1 MAEEL
6 LSFDRGYAQS
16 WTKSLWTEDGN
27 AYVSALTEFQKMY
40 MRNMTYTTSILIRYP
55 PSQLVAEAPPQT
67 RELAANVV
75 PGMRL
80 PDFQVVNQSDAVP
93 STIHKILFFDG
104 RFRLLVFAGD
114 ISSATHAKR
123 YEDLGRLLS
132 SSDSSFLQR
141 FTPCGDPVD
150 SRIEVI
156 TVHAAKREC
165 VELQDLPVVF
175 HPWSEDEG
183 WDYWKVFADDKDIH
197 GVHGEG
203 YKKCGVRSDEGCLV
217 VVRPDGYVGLVA
229 GLLDV
234 ETVATYF
241 HGLMG

>member
-6 LSFDRGYAQS
+6 LSFDRGYSQS

-27 AYVSALTEFQKMY
+27 AYVSALTEFQKIN

-55 PSQLVAEAPPQT
+55 LSQLVAEVPTQT
-67 RELAANVV
+67 RELATKVV

-114 ISSATHAKR
+114 ISSASQAER
-123 YEDLGRLLS
+123 YEDLGRFLS
-132 SSDSSFLQR
+132 SSGSFLQS
-141 FTPCGDPVD
+141 FTPCGDPID
-150 SRIEVI
+150 SRIEII
-156 TVHAAKREC
+156 TVHAAKRESIK
-165 VELQDLPVVF
+165 LQDLPVVF
-175 HPWSEDEG
+175 HPWSDEDG
-183 WDYWKVFADDKDIH
+183 WDYWKVFADEKNIH

-203 YKKCGVRSDEGCLV
+203 YKKCGIRSDEGCIV

-241 HGLMG
+241 QGLMR